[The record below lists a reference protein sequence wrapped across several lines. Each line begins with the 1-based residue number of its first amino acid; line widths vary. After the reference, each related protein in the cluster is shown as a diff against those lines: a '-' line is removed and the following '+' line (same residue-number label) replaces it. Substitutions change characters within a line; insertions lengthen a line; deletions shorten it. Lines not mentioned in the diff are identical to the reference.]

1 MDDATAHGMND
12 KEGPMKSE
20 RARQAEYAAKNRQK
34 AKSIGRPDAR
44 AVADAYMAACEEGGL
59 EQLMRIYIKKLAP
72 DADADAGS
80 QQVVEMVRSLVLI
93 VLFERGFN
101 NEQIKDKM
109 RSMQN
114 D

>member
-1 MDDATAHGMND
+1 
-12 KEGPMKSE
+12 MKSE
-20 RARQAEYAAKNRQK
+20 KTREAVYAARNRQK
-34 AKSIGRPDAR
+34 SKSIGRPDAR

-72 DADADAGS
+72 DADADAGGR
-80 QQVVEMVRSLVLI
+80 QVVEMVRNLVRI

-101 NEQIKDKM
+101 DQQVRDKM
-109 RSMQN
+109 KSMQA